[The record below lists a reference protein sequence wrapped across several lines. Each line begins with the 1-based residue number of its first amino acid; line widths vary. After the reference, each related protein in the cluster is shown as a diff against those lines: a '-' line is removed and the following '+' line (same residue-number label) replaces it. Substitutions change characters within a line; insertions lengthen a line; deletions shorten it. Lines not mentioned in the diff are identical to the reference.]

1 MSLRRG
7 DAQDSEGTMSVSDDV
22 GNLFRR
28 FGGDAGQ
35 YQEVA
40 RDDDAKEAALRW
52 PLLNALDIV
61 HAQPVP
67 NAGRAAPTGANPPV
81 PAAHAAAPASQAEK
95 AADTHTDAPGPA
107 RAPLFARGHRH
118 SSMPPPVAQAPA
130 AASRFSAPPAALASV
145 VTPAAVAPAD
155 VSPATTT
162 ERVALAMNVDNVPP
176 ATSPAPAMPAPA
188 QAAALQQPA
197 PFASASSQTF
207 ATAPINN
214 RVAQTNRTEPRNDSI
229 LSGLFGG
236 KAAQAQAQAEPEAC
250 GPSRDLATLF
260 ARLSHPSGAPAR
272 SLRDSLRSR
281 LKRDGDA

>member
-1 MSLRRG
+1 
-7 DAQDSEGTMSVSDDV
+7 MSVSDDV

-67 NAGRAAPTGANPPV
+67 DAARKASTASPAVSREQGAAVARAPQSQTTAD
-81 PAAHAAAPASQAEK
+81 AS
-95 AADTHTDAPGPA
+95 TDAPGPA

-130 AASRFSAPPAALASV
+130 AASRFSAPVAAAPDACDPA
-145 VTPAAVAPAD
+145 PVAPI
-155 VSPATTT
+155 PATAAQTT
-162 ERVALAMNVDNVPP
+162 PFF
-176 ATSPAPAMPAPA
+176 SAP
-188 QAAALQQPA
+188 
-197 PFASASSQTF
+197 SQTF
-207 ATAPINN
+207 AAAPINKPVP
-214 RVAQTNRTEPRNDSI
+214 RTNPQARQQASQQANPQPDRTEPKSESI
-229 LSGLFGG
+229 LSTLFGG
-236 KAAQAQAQAEPEAC
+236 KATASQPEPIAS

-260 ARLSHPSGAPAR
+260 ARLSHQPGAPAR
-272 SLRDSLRSR
+272 SLRDSLSR